1 MIISRTPLRISLAG
15 GGTDVKSFYSANGGA
30 VTSFTIDKFMY
41 VSVNDKFDGL
51 TRVSYS
57 KTENVKHPNDLEHE
71 LARECLRFFNVKGVE
86 ITSVAD
92 IPGEGTGLGSSS
104 AFVVGLLACL
114 SKKTTGKVWPANQLA
129 ETAHTIE
136 SKFCGHPGIGKQ
148 DHYAAAYGGLR
159 YYQFNKNDTVEV
171 MAIPLMPAGEQQI
184 NDRLLLLYT
193 GIARSATPV
202 LEDQGYN
209 LKHNSGSRLAAVELR
224 ELATKL
230 SQELADRKF
239 YKMGQY
245 LAEGWEQK
253 KHLSAEIST
262 PELDVIYDKAIQA
275 GASGGKL
282 LGAGGG
288 GFFLFCVDEYFHEA
302 VVKATGLRRV
312 PFKMVQEGAKIIYD
326 SECRQ

>member
-41 VSVNDKFDGL
+41 VSLNDKFDGM

-57 KTENVKHPNDLEHE
+57 RTENVRHPQELEHE
-71 LARECLRFFNVKGVE
+71 LARECLRFFNVEGLEV
-86 ITSVAD
+86 TSVAD
-92 IPGEGTGLGSSS
+92 IPGDGTGLGSSS

-159 YYQFNKNDTVEV
+159 YYQFHRNDTVDV

-193 GIARSATPV
+193 GVARSAKPV
-202 LEDQGYN
+202 LEDQAYN
-209 LKHNSGSRLAAVELR
+209 LKHNIASRQAGTKLR
-224 ELATKL
+224 ELAEGIC
-230 SQELADRKF
+230 QDLADRKF
-239 YKMGQY
+239 YKIGKY
-245 LAEGWEQK
+245 LDEGWTQK
-253 KHLSAEIST
+253 KHLSTEISNM
-262 PELDVIYDKAIQA
+262 ELDRVYDKAIQA

-288 GFFLFCVDEYFHEA
+288 GFFLFCADEYFHDAIE
-302 VVKATGLRRV
+302 KATGLRRV
-312 PFKMVQEGAKIIYD
+312 PFKMFQEGAKIIYD
-326 SECRQ
+326 D